1 MQFTKKAAVL
11 TAGVALFAGLGLTG
25 TTAHAAG
32 TAGAGVLAC
41 STSNAVT
48 PIPTAKVDTIT
59 IELRYSTSSRC
70 AWGRITTADPGD
82 QVWVD
87 RSSDGGRTWAGPWG
101 VTTVQ
106 SGTDTHTPAYNDA
119 GYKMRACAKNDST
132 GHVHCTGWY

>member
-1 MQFTKKAAVL
+1 MQFTKKAAVMA
-11 TAGVALFAGLGLTG
+11 AGVALFAGLGLTG
-25 TTAHAAG
+25 TAAQAAG
-32 TAGAGVLAC
+32 TGVLAC

-48 PIPTAKVDTIT
+48 PIPTVKVDNTIV

-70 AWGRITTADPGD
+70 AWGRITNADPGD

-87 RSSDGGRTWAGPWG
+87 RSSNGGTTWAGPWG

-132 GHVHCTGWY
+132 GTVRCTGWY